1 MDGLSLLVGMAV
13 GVAAAGLAGWLYLR
27 AALRQA
33 QARGQA
39 EGAAER
45 AALLERVQ
53 GREEQLANL
62 RQELETATGELAHLR
77 GEHAALQTRLE
88 EERRAA
94 DAKLALLEEARQKL
108 ADAFK
113 ALSADA
119 LRSNNQSFLEL
130 ARATLEKYQESARGD
145 LENRRQAIDEL
156 VKPLRESLEKVQ
168 VRLGELEQARV
179 GAYASLTEQIKSLAA
194 AQLQLQQETGNLARA
209 LRAPTVRGRWG
220 EIQLRRVVE
229 LAGMV
234 EYCDFVEQEALT
246 GESGRLR
253 PDMIIRLPNERCV
266 VVDSKTPLQAY
277 LEALEAHD
285 EGQRRAKLRQHAEHV
300 RQHLRQLSQKA
311 YWDQLPAAPEFVV
324 LFLPGEMFFSAA
336 LEQDPTLI
344 EAGVSQRVILAT
356 PTTLIALLR
365 AVAYGWRQEQM
376 ATNARQISELGRVL
390 YERLRTFV
398 EHMAGVG
405 RGLGRAVDAYNS
417 AVGTLEGRVLV
428 TARRFRELGATS
440 DADLE
445 SPAPLDQRTRALDL
459 PDSPSDAAAD
469 PTARK

>member
-1 MDGLSLLVGMAV
+1 MDGLSILVGIVV
-13 GVAAAGLAGWLYLR
+13 GAALGGLAGWFYLR
-27 AALRQA
+27 VALRQA
-33 QARGQA
+33 QARMQA

-53 GREEQLANL
+53 SREEQLTRA
-62 RQELETATGELAHLR
+62 RGELEAATAELTRLR
-77 GEHAALQTRLE
+77 GEHAALQARLE
-88 EERRAA
+88 EERKAA

-145 LENRRQAIDEL
+145 LESRRKAIDEL

-168 VRLGELEQARV
+168 ARLGELEQARV
-179 GAYASLTEQIKSLAA
+179 GAYAGLIEQIKSLATT
-194 AQLQLQQETGNLARA
+194 QLQLQQETGNLVRA

-234 EYCDFVEQEALT
+234 EYCDFVEQEALA
-246 GESGRLR
+246 GETSRLR
-253 PDMIIRLPNERCV
+253 PDMIIRLPNQRCV

-277 LEALEAHD
+277 LEALEAQD
-285 EGQRRAKLRQHAEHV
+285 EEQRRAKLRQHAEHV

-344 EAGVSQRVILAT
+344 ETGVNQRVILAT

-376 ATNARQISELGRVL
+376 AANAQQISELGRTL
-390 YERLRTFV
+390 YERLRSFS

-417 AVGTLEGRVLV
+417 AVGALEGRVLV

-440 DADLE
+440 EAELE
-445 SPAPLDQRTRALDL
+445 SPAPLDHTTRSLNPPQPSA
-459 PDSPSDAAAD
+459 PDSAAA
-469 PTARK
+469 T